1 MRHEINHITAG
12 GLQFEVANN
21 FLLFSNTA
29 EKLYQEIKSLPVIDP
44 HNHVDPAT
52 LAANTPFENI
62 YQLWIKPDQYKSRAM
77 RQLGVEE
84 KFITGNASDFEKYLA
99 WAESLQHTVGNPIF
113 HWSCMEL
120 KELFGINEMLSGQN
134 AEKIWN
140 DTNSILREEQFT
152 PVNILKKFR
161 VELMCTSD
169 DLLDSLEHHIAFK
182 SQHRFFNCFPSLRG
196 DSILGFQQPQFYGW
210 FSKLESLSQI
220 AIDDLSSYKA
230 AVIRRL
236 DFFDEVGC
244 LLSDH
249 SLDTGF
255 DFSLIDE
262 MTASS
267 LFKSVLQKKP
277 LSGNEVMMLQSH
289 ILHFLGIQYA
299 IRNWK
304 MQLHIGANR
313 NTSSRLREAAGPAG
327 GYASIGNTVNVQA
340 LCHFMDTLDVEHHLP
355 KTILYNL
362 NPADNAVFASI
373 TGSFSEDG
381 IPGKIQFGPAWWF
394 NDHELGITQ
403 QLITLSSYGLLST
416 SIGMTTDSRS
426 ILSFIRHDYFRRILC
441 NLLATWAD
449 QQKIPGDFS
458 FISQLAGNIAYH
470 NIKNWIRKT

>member
-1 MRHEINHITAG
+1 MRRERNDITAG
-12 GLQFEVANN
+12 GLQFEVADN

-29 EKLYQEIKSLPVIDP
+29 EKLYLEIKGLPVVDP

-52 LAANTPFENI
+52 LAANKPFENI

-77 RQLGVEE
+77 RQLGVKE
-84 KFITGNASDFEKYLA
+84 KFITGKASDFEKFSA
-99 WAESLQHTVGNPIF
+99 WAESLQQTVGNPIF

-120 KELFGINEMLSGQN
+120 KDFFGINEILSRQN
-134 AEKIWN
+134 AERIWN
-140 DTNSILREEQFT
+140 DTNSMLREEQFT
-152 PVNILKKFR
+152 PVNILKKAG

-169 DLLDSLEHHIAFK
+169 DLLDSLQHHIAFK
-182 SQHRFFNCFPSLRG
+182 SRHHFFSCLPSLRG
-196 DSILGFQQPQFYGW
+196 DSILAFQQPQFDRW
-210 FSKLESLSQI
+210 FSKLESLSQV
-220 AIDDLSSYKA
+220 AIDDLASYKA
-230 AVIRRL
+230 AIIRRL

-255 DFSLIDE
+255 DFSLVDE
-262 MTASS
+262 LTASS
-267 LFKSVLQKKP
+267 LFRSVLHKKP
-277 LSGNEVMMLQSH
+277 LSGKEAMMLQSH
-289 ILHFLGIQYA
+289 MLHFLGTQYA
-299 IRNWK
+299 IRDWK
-304 MQLHIGANR
+304 MQLHMGANR
-313 NTSSRLREAAGPAG
+313 YTSSRLREIAGPAG
-327 GYASIGNTVNVQA
+327 GYASIGTTVNVQA
-340 LCHFMDTLDVEHHLP
+340 LCQFLDSLDVEHRLP

-373 TGSFSEDG
+373 TGSFSDEG

-394 NDHELGITQ
+394 NDHEQGITQ

-426 ILSFIRHDYFRRILC
+426 ILSFMRHDYFRRILC

-449 QQKIPGDFS
+449 QQKIPCDFD

-470 NIKNWIRKT
+470 NIKNWIKKT